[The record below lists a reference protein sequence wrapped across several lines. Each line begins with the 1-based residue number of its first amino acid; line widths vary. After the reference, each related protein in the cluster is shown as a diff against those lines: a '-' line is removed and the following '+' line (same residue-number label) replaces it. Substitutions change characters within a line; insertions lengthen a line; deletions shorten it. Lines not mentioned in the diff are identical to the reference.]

1 MRKIAMLVGVV
12 ALMSVVVASVALAAG
27 QHNAPDAPARAPAPR
42 TSSTSVPAM
51 GRPTPSTGGASET
64 SSVPMNTPGTR
75 IVSTA
80 TADETSSMSS
90 TARRGTR
97 PRADRAAIL
106 ATSTLLAR

>member
-27 QHNAPDAPARAPAPR
+27 QNNAPDAPARAPAPR

-51 GRPTPSTGGASET
+51 GRPTPSTGGAAET